1 MSQILKRIADVF
13 KKLAQNAITI
23 DLTLAVVL
31 FGIASVIE
39 VILSKRKKE
48 EKNNSS
54 EPSEGWL

>member
-1 MSQILKRIADVF
+1 MKRIADVF